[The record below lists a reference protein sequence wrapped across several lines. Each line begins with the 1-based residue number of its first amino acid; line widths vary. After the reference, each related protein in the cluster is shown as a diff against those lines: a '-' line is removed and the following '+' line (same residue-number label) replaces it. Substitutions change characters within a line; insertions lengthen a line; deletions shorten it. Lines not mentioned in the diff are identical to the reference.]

1 MKGVAII
8 IMLLGLLVT
17 GYLVLQDLKARQGQ
31 GTVNIEAIE
40 KANRVGKKLQQAGE
54 SQEKRLREIVGE

>member
-17 GYLVLQDLKARQGQ
+17 GYLVLQDLKAKQNQ
-31 GTVNIEAIE
+31 GTASIEAVE
-40 KANRVGKKLQQAGE
+40 RASRVGKKLQQAGE

>member
-17 GYLVLQDLKARQGQ
+17 GYLVLQDLKAKQGQ

-54 SQEKRLREIVGE
+54 SQEKRLRDIVGE

>member
-17 GYLVLQDLKARQGQ
+17 GYLVLQDLKAKQGQ
-31 GTVNIEAIE
+31 GTVNIEVIE

-54 SQEKRLREIVGE
+54 SQEKRLRDIVGE

>member
-17 GYLVLQDLKARQGQ
+17 GYLVLQDLKAKQEG
-31 GTVNIEAIE
+31 GSANIEAIE
-40 KANRVGKKLQQAGE
+40 RASRLEKKLQQAGE
-54 SQEKRLREIVGE
+54 SQERRLKDIVGE